1 LRRPLHV
8 ISIALLTIVF
18 IGLFLWNSNLRDV
31 WQIIRATSVPWFL
44 AGLFTNFMA
53 LVFRTI
59 RWRKLLDVDEPP
71 AFYPTFFANTVGYM
85 LSTILPI
92 RAGDVARPALLSRRT
107 TVRFSD
113 ALGTVLTER
122 ILDLYSLLLLFIYYV
137 VRHWNSYAGS
147 RAYTL
152 IKSGAVAA
160 GGVLVALTLLV
171 IGIITFRERMRRVHA
186 WVGKFVPARFREPWM
201 RFFDSFAQSLTLSRR
216 PSTLVIV
223 LGATVVIWFCLTA
236 QFWFVLVANH
246 HALPFDAS
254 FFISGLSTLGLA
266 IPTPGGVGG
275 FHKACQLVLTT
286 FYGFTIDESV
296 AVALLFHAV
305 GTVPVVLTGL
315 LLFAREGLRWKD
327 VVGGQTADSGQQ
339 TADDDDR

>member
-1 LRRPLHV
+1 MRRALHIV
-8 ISIALLTIVF
+8 SIALLTIVF
-18 IGLFLWNSNLRDV
+18 LGFFLWNSNLKDV
-31 WQIIRATSVPWFL
+31 WQIIRATSVPWFV
-44 AGLFTNFMA
+44 AGLIINFMA
-53 LVFRTI
+53 LIFRTI
-59 RWRKLLDVDEPP
+59 RWRKLLDVEESPG
-71 AFYPTFFANTVGYM
+71 FYPTFFANTVGYM
-85 LSTILPI
+85 LSTVLPI

-107 TVRFSD
+107 TVRFST

-122 ILDLYSLLLLFIYYV
+122 VLDLYCLLLLFIYYV

-147 RAYTL
+147 RAYML
-152 IKSGAVAA
+152 IKSGAVASSA
-160 GGVLVALTLLV
+160 VIVALTLLV
-171 IGIITFRERMRRVHA
+171 IGVVTFGERMRSLHA
-186 WVGKFVPARFREPWM
+186 WVGKFVPKRFRDPWM
-201 RFFDSFAQSLTLSRR
+201 RFFDSFAQSLKLSRR
-216 PSTLVIV
+216 PSTLFVV
-223 LGATVVIWFCLTA
+223 LGATIAIWFCLTA
-236 QFWFVLVANH
+236 QFWFVLVANRH
-246 HALPFDAS
+246 PLPFDSS

-327 VVGGQTADSGQQ
+327 VKNQITDS
-339 TADDDDR
+339 R